1 MKKISILGSTGSVG
15 QQTLDII
22 REHPERFKIVGLAV
36 MQSIDE
42 LELQIKEFNPEIV
55 AVFDKEKAD
64 VLATRISSNIKITWG
79 IEGLIEVATHSSADL
94 VLNSVV
100 GSIGLVP
107 TLAAI
112 RSKKNIALANK
123 ETLVAGGDLVMRE
136 SIANNVKIIPVDSEH
151 SAIFQCLQ
159 GENIKELNRLILTAS
174 GGPFRKW
181 EYTDIQKAKA
191 QDALKHPNW
200 SMGRKISID
209 SATLMNKG
217 LEVIEAKWLFDVD
230 LDKIDVV
237 IHPQSIIHSMIELI
251 DNSVIAQLGVPD
263 MKLPIQYAFSYPKRI
278 KGNVKPLD
286 FGNLSNLTF
295 KKPDTKRFPCLT
307 LAYEAMKIGKTMPCI
322 LNAANELLVEYY
334 LKDKINFY
342 DIPRYIEKV
351 MEIHNPFEYNTV
363 EELLELEKW
372 VRIWLI
378 DELR

>member
-1 MKKISILGSTGSVG
+1 
-15 QQTLDII
+15 
-22 REHPERFKIVGLAV
+22 
-36 MQSIDE
+36 
-42 LELQIKEFNPEIV
+42 
-55 AVFDKEKAD
+55 
-64 VLATRISSNIKITWG
+64 
-79 IEGLIEVATHSSADL
+79 
-94 VLNSVV
+94 
-100 GSIGLVP
+100 
-107 TLAAI
+107 
-112 RSKKNIALANK
+112 
-123 ETLVAGGDLVMRE
+123 LVAGGDLVMRE